1 MSLNLSSIIRFNL
14 KSKRAFALLR
24 TMLVSALM
32 VLVVSVSSLSGQ
44 EAYTEESGIL
54 NDGTRYMMRMP
65 SNWNGT
71 LIRDLDFVTRSHDAR
86 YFDMLVRGFAVAGTA
101 RHERRW
107 VGFYDPAREISHL
120 DTVLDLFEERFR
132 KPDRVIQYG
141 CSGGGHVTLAV
152 AEDFSKRIDG
162 AVAFGAHTPMWFWN
176 TMLDGWF
183 VLKALLAP
191 DLKIV
196 DLPRDKGSLRPAY
209 EPLVFAWRQA
219 IDEAQKTPKGRA
231 RIALAV
237 TIGQWPDWVNPT
249 NQNPNRED
257 VHELQLSMYR
267 TVRQFTIDIGGL
279 SRFMFESAAGVGLT
293 QPSSNVGVDYA
304 EFFKGGNESHRNAVN
319 QLYAEAGLQ
328 LESDIETINSFARI
342 SSDPEAL
349 EYWSAPGRTVV
360 GKPKIP
366 VFRIHDVGDPVL
378 PVSQVQGYDDQIQAN
393 GKEDLYRTAFTGA
406 ATHCGFTVAESAA
419 AIEVMTRRL
428 DTGTWTSTTPE
439 SLNVLAK
446 ELDGSS
452 NSRFISFDE
461 YKVDSYNRTWIPE

>member
-120 DTVLDLFEERFR
+120 DAVLDLFEERFR

-162 AVAFGAHTPMWFWN
+162 A
-176 TMLDGWF
+176 
-183 VLKALLAP
+183 
-191 DLKIV
+191 
-196 DLPRDKGSLRPAY
+196 
-209 EPLVFAWRQA
+209 
-219 IDEAQKTPKGRA
+219 
-231 RIALAV
+231 
-237 TIGQWPDWVNPT
+237 
-249 NQNPNRED
+249 
-257 VHELQLSMYR
+257 
-267 TVRQFTIDIGGL
+267 
-279 SRFMFESAAGVGLT
+279 
-293 QPSSNVGVDYA
+293 
-304 EFFKGGNESHRNAVN
+304 
-319 QLYAEAGLQ
+319 
-328 LESDIETINSFARI
+328 
-342 SSDPEAL
+342 
-349 EYWSAPGRTVV
+349 
-360 GKPKIP
+360 
-366 VFRIHDVGDPVL
+366 
-378 PVSQVQGYDDQIQAN
+378 
-393 GKEDLYRTAFTGA
+393 
-406 ATHCGFTVAESAA
+406 
-419 AIEVMTRRL
+419 
-428 DTGTWTSTTPE
+428 
-439 SLNVLAK
+439 
-446 ELDGSS
+446 
-452 NSRFISFDE
+452 
-461 YKVDSYNRTWIPE
+461 